1 LQYPDCGAIALV
13 GSGEYLPVMT
23 ALEGE
28 LLQAAVVRGKREAF
42 VQLPTAAGQE
52 DSSSLERWHT
62 LGQTQGQR
70 LAVETHSLRL
80 YTREDAFNPDFVEA
94 IQDAGLIYLSGG
106 DPNYLAETLIDTPVW
121 ESIVTAW
128 STGSSLMGCSAGAM
142 VMGSEIIA
150 FRKSHA
156 TRGLGLFPMMQTIP
170 HYDRFLG
177 WLPDRV
183 SAAIMRVEK
192 GMNLI
197 GIDEKTALVRDR
209 GDAPWR
215 VWGEGKVHLL
225 KSTET
230 HSYVAGE
237 EITFS

>member
-1 LQYPDCGAIALV
+1 
-13 GSGEYLPVMT
+13 MT

-28 LLQAAVVRGKREAF
+28 LLQAAVIRGKREVF
-42 VQLPTAAGQE
+42 VQLPTAAGAE
-52 DSSSLERWHT
+52 SEASLERWHE
-62 LGQTQGQR
+62 LGEVQGQR
-70 LAVETHSLRL
+70 LAVKTDSLRL
-80 YTREDAFNPDFVEA
+80 YNREDAFKQEFVDA
-94 IQDAGLIYLSGG
+94 IADAGLIYLSGG
-106 DPNYLAETLIDTPVW
+106 DPHYLTDSLIDTPVW
-121 ESIVTAW
+121 EAIVRAW
-128 STGSSLMGCSAGAM
+128 RTGSSLMGCSAGAM

-156 TRGLGLFPMMQTIP
+156 TRGLSLLPSIQTIP

-183 SAAIMRVEK
+183 SAAIMRVED

-209 GDAPWR
+209 ADSSWR

-225 KSTET
+225 KSSDT
-230 HSYVAGE
+230 HSFIAGE
-237 EITFS
+237 EITL

>member
-1 LQYPDCGAIALV
+1 
-13 GSGEYLPVMT
+13 MT

-28 LLQAAVVRGKREAF
+28 LLQAAVIRGKREVF

-52 DSSSLERWHT
+52 DASRLEHWHD
-62 LGQTQGQR
+62 LGRVQGQR
-70 LAVETHSLRL
+70 LAVNTDSLRL
-80 YTREDAFNPDFVEA
+80 YTREDAFNPEFVEA

-106 DPNYLAETLIDTPVW
+106 DPHHLAESLIDTPVW
-121 ESIVTAW
+121 EAIVRAW

-142 VMGSEIIA
+142 ALGSEIIA
-150 FRKSHA
+150 FRKSHV
-156 TRGLGLFPMMQTIP
+156 TPGLGLLPMIQTIP

-183 SAAIMRVEK
+183 SAAIMRVEE

-197 GIDEKTALVRDR
+197 GIDENTAMVRDS
-209 GDAPWR
+209 ANSPWR

-225 KSTET
+225 KSSQT
-230 HSYVAGE
+230 HSFVAGE
-237 EITFS
+237 VINFS

>member
-1 LQYPDCGAIALV
+1 
-13 GSGEYLPVMT
+13 MT

-28 LLQAAVVRGKREAF
+28 LLQAAVIRGKREVF
-42 VQLPTAAGQE
+42 VQLPTAAGAE
-52 DSSSLERWHT
+52 DASSLERWHK
-62 LGQTQGQR
+62 LGEVQGQR
-70 LAVETHSLRL
+70 LAVKTDSLRL
-80 YTREDAFNPDFVEA
+80 YNREDAFKPEFVDA
-94 IQDAGLIYLSGG
+94 INDAGLIYLSGG
-106 DPNYLAETLIDTPVW
+106 DPHYLTDSLIDTPVW
-121 ESIVTAW
+121 EAIVRAW

-156 TRGLGLFPMMQTIP
+156 TRGLSLLPSIQTIP

-183 SAAIMRVEK
+183 SAAIMRVEE
-192 GMNLI
+192 GMILI
-197 GIDEKTALVRDR
+197 GIDENTALVRDR
-209 GDAPWR
+209 ADSSWR

-225 KSTET
+225 KSSDT
-230 HSYVAGE
+230 HSFIAGE

>member
-1 LQYPDCGAIALV
+1 
-13 GSGEYLPVMT
+13 MT

-28 LLQAAVVRGKREAF
+28 LLQAAIIRGKREVF
-42 VQLPTAAGQE
+42 VQLPTAAGAE
-52 DSSSLERWHT
+52 NASRLEHWHE
-62 LGQTQGQR
+62 LGRMQGQR
-70 LAVETHSLRL
+70 LAVDTDSLRL
-80 YTREDAFNPDFVEA
+80 YNREDAFNPEFVDA

-106 DPNYLAETLIDTPVW
+106 DPHYLTDTLIDTPVW
-121 ESIVTAW
+121 EAIVTAW

-150 FRKSHA
+150 FRKSHV
-156 TRGLGLFPMMQTIP
+156 TSGLGLLPAIQTIP

-183 SAAIMRVEK
+183 SAAIMRVEE

-197 GIDEKTALVRDR
+197 GIDENTALVRDR
-209 GDAPWR
+209 FDSPWR

-225 KSTET
+225 ESSQT
-230 HSYVAGE
+230 HSFVAGE
-237 EITFS
+237 EFTLS

>member
-1 LQYPDCGAIALV
+1 
-13 GSGEYLPVMT
+13 MT

-28 LLQAAVVRGKREAF
+28 LLQAAVIRGRREVF

-52 DSSSLERWHT
+52 DPSRLEHWHE

-70 LAVETHSLRL
+70 LAVETNSLRL
-80 YTREDAFNPDFVEA
+80 YTREDAFNTEFVEA
-94 IQDAGLIYLSGG
+94 IHDAGLIYLSGG
-106 DPNYLAETLIDTPVW
+106 DPNYLTDCLIDTPVW
-121 ESIVTAW
+121 EAIVSAW

-142 VMGSEIIA
+142 AMGSEIIA
-150 FRKSHA
+150 FRKSHV
-156 TRGLGLFPMMQTIP
+156 TRGLALLPKLQTIP

-183 SAAIMRVEK
+183 SAAIMRVEE

-197 GIDEKTALVRDR
+197 GIDEKTAMVRDR
-209 GDAPWR
+209 ADSPWR

-225 KSTET
+225 KSAET
-230 HSYVAGE
+230 HSYMAGE
-237 EITFS
+237 EITFA